1 MKTLFDLQE
10 GDEVLIKN
18 HRHEMMCKVSRV
30 TKCYIIVGNTKY
42 RKKDGFVVSHDI
54 WDNDHISI
62 VTPKDIERIKNR
74 QKHERLVLEA
84 KAISFQ
90 SLTSEQ
96 LQSIIDI
103 ASKK

>member
-1 MKTLFDLQE
+1 MKTLSELQE
-10 GDEVLIKN
+10 GDEILIQN
-18 HRHEMMCKVSRV
+18 RYHEQVSKVSRV

-42 RKKDGFVVSHDI
+42 RKKDGFIVSRDL
-54 WDNDHISI
+54 WDSSHISI
-62 VTPKDIERIKNR
+62 VTPEDIERIKNN
-74 QKHERLVLEA
+74 QKHARLVLEA